1 MNIQESIKQA
11 IEIAETYSPI
21 LAEKLRKEEESFNQ
35 EGLQVTV
42 LGEFKAGKST
52 LINRLFLRQNL
63 LPIDILEATAVPT
76 HIRSGCE
83 CCQTWMRTLN
93 EDEEILVNEQTS
105 FSADDLKKIITSS
118 DEEERADMAKKYSKV
133 VITMPG
139 ILPNKITIVDT
150 PGLNTT
156 NTGIY
161 VGTLQE
167 AYKSDAVIYMVRAK
181 QLSLRDID
189 VLKSLNGN
197 IKNTLPLHIII
208 SHDGDQEQQQLEN
221 IKTEIQAKLHSENMH
236 VRCSF
241 FDLSNQGE
249 GNISHVLDSLIDNH
263 EVPTGGDSPQSNKQ
277 RNDLESN
284 LMAFFDGDVRYGR
297 FVRIARNIKPLLEQL
312 LMTLTNRLQLSDKS
326 ENELTQLGQQLCQSK
341 QEYAHVVKSLLID
354 IRGAQLEYIQA
365 ISLLHENHLTDCY
378 EKLDKCNGIH
388 QVKETLTNL
397 QETLP
402 CNFKHETERETLLL
416 EANMRDII
424 HKYQMDFKASLP
436 LNAAQTEINLDGG
449 FLSQVP
455 TSILV
460 VCDYIIFEVLSPL
473 PFGFDLAL
481 RFLLGNVSAVQ
492 KIMPANLVGKIL
504 IKYVKKNMT
513 ASMTTGKDEMIATL
527 NREFAKMQKCL
538 GDELTNN
545 VVFDDLEKSIDIC
558 KSSSLSDQEKNE
570 LTQFSTTINQIL
582 AQL

>member
-263 EVPTGGDSPQSNKQ
+263 EMPTGGDSPQSNKQ

>member
-221 IKTEIQAKLHSENMH
+221 IKAEIQAKLHSENMH

-277 RNDLESN
+277 RNDLASN

>member
-277 RNDLESN
+277 RNDLASN